1 MHIYEYFQT
10 LNNVHYSSFVHLDVR
25 RLEPSINSELF
36 LQINFLKGRFQD
48 TIAIRRKMSKIILIL
63 DHFQSLKKEKKEYLF
78 SKTRFIILCPLKKL
92 TILFCIN
99 NIKVWDY

>member
-25 RLEPSINSELF
+25 RLETSINSELF

-48 TIAIRRKMSKIILIL
+48 TIATRRKMSKIIEFLTT
-63 DHFQSLKKEKKEYLF
+63 F
-78 SKTRFIILCPLKKL
+78 SP
-92 TILFCIN
+92 
-99 NIKVWDY
+99 